1 MTTTERPLVLPGDP
15 ISPDLIPSSTSKPL
29 RLGPGLRHVPPSDI
43 VPVVAGQL
51 ITNHQKNSMWVEYNN
66 NRYIPTPGDLIIAQI
81 LRSGPDLY
89 FTSISPYTPP
99 ATLPHLSFESA
110 TKKTR
115 PQLAPGALVY
125 ARVVLANKHMDPEIE
140 CVSQSTGKSDG
151 LGELKG
157 GMVFDVSLQ
166 FARRLLMAKSKEE
179 GKVEVLELLGGE
191 GLVFEIAVGRN
202 GKVWVG
208 GEDVKAIVVVG
219 RALRETD
226 EGGLGVEA
234 QRKLVRRLA
243 KGMK

>member
-1 MTTTERPLVLPGDP
+1 
-15 ISPDLIPSSTSKPL
+15 
-29 RLGPGLRHVPPSDI
+29 
-43 VPVVAGQL
+43 
-51 ITNHQKNSMWVEYNN
+51 
-66 NRYIPTPGDLIIAQI
+66 
-81 LRSGPDLY
+81 
-89 FTSISPYTPP
+89 
-99 ATLPHLSFESA
+99 
-110 TKKTR
+110 
-115 PQLAPGALVY
+115 
-125 ARVVLANKHMDPEIE
+125 MDPEIE

-191 GLVFEIAVGRN
+191 GLAFEIAVGRN

>member
-66 NRYIPTPGDLIIAQI
+66 NRLKSSAPAQTSTSPPYPPTP
-81 LRSGPDLY
+81 PM
-89 FTSISPYTPP
+89 
-99 ATLPHLSFESA
+99 TLPHLSFESA

-208 GEDVKAIVVVG
+208 GEDVKTIVVVG

>member
-1 MTTTERPLVLPGDP
+1 MTTTERPIVLPGDTIP
-15 ISPDLIPSSTSKPL
+15 PHLIPSSTTKPL

-66 NRYIPTPGDLIIAQI
+66 NRYLPTPGDLIIAQI
-81 LRSGPDLY
+81 TRSGPDFYYCLL
-89 FTSISPYTPP
+89 SPYTPH

-115 PQLAPGALVY
+115 PQLLPGSLVY
-125 ARVVLANKHMDPEIE
+125 ARVILANKHMDPEIE

-166 FARRLLMAKSKEE
+166 FARRLLMSRSREE
-179 GKVEVLELLGGE
+179 GKVEVLELLGEE
-191 GLVFEIAVGRN
+191 GLAFEIAVGRN
-202 GKVWVG
+202 GKIWVG
-208 GEDVKAIVVVG
+208 GEDVKVVVAVG

-226 EGGLGVEA
+226 EAGLGVEE
-234 QRKLVRRLA
+234 QRRLVRRLV